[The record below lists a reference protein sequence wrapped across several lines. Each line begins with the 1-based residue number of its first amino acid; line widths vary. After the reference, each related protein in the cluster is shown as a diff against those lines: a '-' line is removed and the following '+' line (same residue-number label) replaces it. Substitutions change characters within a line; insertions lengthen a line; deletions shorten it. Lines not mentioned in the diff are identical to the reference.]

1 MDQQEKEILNLIQSG
16 DKKAFEELF
25 FDYYP
30 KLTVFAK
37 KYVVD
42 IDTAKE
48 IVQDYFVRLYE
59 TRGNLNIQTSL
70 KSYLYTFIRNSCLN
84 YLNQHKLH
92 ASHAENIR
100 ILNKDSKIDF
110 SDTLEQTE
118 LEYRIWQE
126 VSGLPD
132 QCKRIFNL
140 SRKEGIKNKEIANQ
154 LGISIRT
161 VETQIS
167 KALKILRNNLSQYL
181 KIIFL

>member
-1 MDQQEKEILNLIQSG
+1 MDHYEHDIINRIKSY

-30 KLTVFAK
+30 KMTVFAK

-70 KSYLYTFIRNSCLN
+70 KSYLYSSVRNSCVN

-100 ILNKDSKIDF
+100 IQNKDSVSDF
-110 SDTLEQTE
+110 LDTLEQTE

-132 QCKRIFNL
+132 QCKRIFYL
-140 SRKEGIKNKEIANQ
+140 SRKEGVKNKDIANQ

-167 KALKILRNNLSQYL
+167 KTLKILRTNLNQYL

>member
-1 MDQQEKEILNLIQSG
+1 MDHNEHDIINRIKSD

-37 KYVVD
+37 KYVRNM
-42 IDTAKE
+42 DTAKE
-48 IVQDYFVRLYE
+48 IVQDFFVRLFE
-59 TRGNLNIQTSL
+59 SRGKLNIQTSL
-70 KSYLYTFIRNSCLN
+70 KSYLYSSVKNSCLN
-84 YLNQHKLH
+84 YLNQKKLH

-100 ILNKDSKIDF
+100 IQNKDSVIDF
-110 SDTLEQTE
+110 SDTMEQTE

-140 SRKEGIKNKEIANQ
+140 SRKEGIKNKEIADQ
-154 LGISIRT
+154 LDISIRT

-167 KALKILRNNLSQYL
+167 KALKILRTNLNQYL

>member
-1 MDQQEKEILNLIQSG
+1 MDHNEHDIINRIKSD

-37 KYVVD
+37 KYVLD
-42 IDTAKE
+42 MDTAKE

-70 KSYLYTFIRNSCLN
+70 KSYLYSSIRNSCLN

-92 ASHAENIR
+92 TNHAENIR
-100 ILNKDSKIDF
+100 IQNKDSEIDF
-110 SDTLEQTE
+110 SNTMEQTE

-154 LGISIRT
+154 LDISIRT

-167 KALKILRNNLSQYL
+167 KALKILRTNLNQYL
-181 KIIFL
+181 KILF